1 METLELFRNVAKTPS
16 STSKGAVELPI
27 LYRDATQVGMLF
39 RVDLARANALLEDTV
54 LEPWP
59 IFGKALAAIYAWEY
73 RDTDIGRYNEVGLGI
88 QCRLRG
94 STPSLL
100 RYGRDPTAQPEQAIW
115 VVTLP
120 VTTEAA
126 YVAGAEV
133 WGYPK
138 YIAPIEAN
146 IEKKRASFALDRE
159 LELSVGDPR
168 GPSLTLPIATFSQ
181 RNGELIRTVITV
193 GHKVR
198 LGRASTGSLELRGDG
213 PTAEAARKLGVSNET
228 AIACFR
234 TDAFKAVLPKGEPAG
249 PLHLDDEE
257 AKH

>member
-1 METLELFRNVAKTPS
+1 METLDLFRNPAPTPR
-16 STSKGAVELPI
+16 STPIGGVQLPVI
-27 LYRDATQVGMLF
+27 YRDATQVGMLF
-39 RVDLARANALLEDTV
+39 RIDLDRANALLDESV

-126 YVAGAEV
+126 YAAGAEV

-146 IEKKRASFALDRE
+146 IEKKRASFALGGE
-159 LELSVGDPR
+159 LELSVGNPR

-181 RNGELIRTVITV
+181 LDGELVRTVITV

-198 LGRASTGSLELRGDG
+198 LGLASTGRLTLRGDG

-228 AIACFR
+228 AVACFR
-234 TDAFKAVLPKGEPAG
+234 TDAFQAVLPKGEPRG
-249 PLHLDDEE
+249 RY
-257 AKH
+257 KRSS